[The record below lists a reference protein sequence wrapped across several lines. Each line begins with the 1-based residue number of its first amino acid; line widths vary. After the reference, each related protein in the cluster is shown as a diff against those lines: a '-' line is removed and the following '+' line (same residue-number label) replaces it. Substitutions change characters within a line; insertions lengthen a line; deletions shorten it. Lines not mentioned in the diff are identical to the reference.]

1 MSEKE
6 NNDREPLKSDSEKDK
21 GSGRKK
27 QQDGEQNQQDEEFRS
42 IEHIGREGL
51 LEEIGQMDNFVSDQV
66 VRGIGDDAAV
76 TDETEQRAG
85 LLTSESFLEGVN
97 FDLTYTPLHH
107 LGYKVVS
114 STVSDIYAMNG
125 RPTAMLLNV
134 ALPNKLSV
142 DMVKQIYRGIYS
154 AGRDYGVQL
163 AGGDLTASHNILTLN
178 ATAYGRAEKAKLT
191 YRSGAKEGD
200 VLCLTG
206 DLGGAM
212 AGLRILM
219 REKQHWQD
227 QGEEQ
232 YMQPDFSEFEYVIQR
247 QLVPAA
253 RDDVIDMLDSL
264 ELCPTAMIDV
274 TQGLLHDAYQLAD
287 ASRTGFYIYQSTIPI
302 AIQTRSVADEMK
314 EDVDKYALYGGEDM
328 ELLFTMPE
336 EQAETLHDKFDD
348 FAIIGKITDP
358 DEGMVMQTPHG
369 EIDLFG
375 GEEEQ

>member
-6 NNDREPLKSDSEKDK
+6 NNEREPLKSDAKKDND
-21 GSGRKK
+21 SGRNKKQDRERK
-27 QQDGEQNQQDEEFRS
+27 QQDKEFRS

-51 LEEIGQMDNFVSDQV
+51 LKEIGEMDGFVSDQV
-66 VRGIGDDAAV
+66 MRGIGDDAAV

-125 RPTAMLLNV
+125 RPTAMLLNI

-142 DMVKQIYRGIYS
+142 DMVKQMYQGIYS

-178 ATAYGRAEKAKLT
+178 ATAYGRAEKAKIT

-206 DLGGAM
+206 DLGGATVRPPEQQSTLVQLPRQGG
-212 AGLRILM
+212 AGRHVRVQPEADPHAPGGELRRPTVGEPVGVHRPVAGEVAEHGAGGASVPHQSGLRAG
-219 REKQHWQD
+219 RS
-227 QGEEQ
+227 
-232 YMQPDFSEFEYVIQR
+232 PS
-247 QLVPAA
+247 AA
-253 RDDVIDMLDSL
+253 R
-264 ELCPTAMIDV
+264 
-274 TQGLLHDAYQLAD
+274 
-287 ASRTGFYIYQSTIPI
+287 
-302 AIQTRSVADEMK
+302 TRSI
-314 EDVDKYALYGGEDM
+314 
-328 ELLFTMPE
+328 
-336 EQAETLHDKFDD
+336 Q
-348 FAIIGKITDP
+348 
-358 DEGMVMQTPHG
+358 
-369 EIDLFG
+369 
-375 GEEEQ
+375 